1 MVGYSP
7 IDEESFVV
15 KQSTPPSLPP
25 PTSQSDDV
33 QFYEVDGVMDSEL
46 GYMVVLFMIGVGALV
61 LKDIINVLR

>member
-7 IDEESFVV
+7 IDDEPVVV
-15 KQSTPPSLPP
+15 KRSTPLPP
-25 PTSQSDDV
+25 SPPPQSEDV

-61 LKDIINVLR
+61 LKDIINILR

>member
-7 IDEESFVV
+7 IDDEPVVV
-15 KQSTPPSLPP
+15 KQSTPLPP
-25 PTSQSDDV
+25 SPPPQSEDV

-61 LKDIINVLR
+61 LKDIINILR

>member
-7 IDEESFVV
+7 IDDEPVMV
-15 KQSTPPSLPP
+15 KKTTPLPP
-25 PTSQSDDV
+25 PPPQSEDV

-61 LKDIINVLR
+61 LKDIINILK

>member
-7 IDEESFVV
+7 IDDEPVMV
-15 KQSTPPSLPP
+15 KKTTPLPHPP
-25 PTSQSDDV
+25 PQSEDV

-61 LKDIINVLR
+61 LKDIINILR

>member
-1 MVGYSP
+1 MGYSP
-7 IDEESFVV
+7 IDDEPVLV
-15 KQSTPPSLPP
+15 KQSTPLPP
-25 PTSQSDDV
+25 SPLPRSEEV

>member
-7 IDEESFVV
+7 IDDEPVIM
-15 KQSTPPSLPP
+15 KRSTSLSPP
-25 PTSQSDDV
+25 PPQSEEV

>member
-7 IDEESFVV
+7 IDDEPVVV
-15 KQSTPPSLPP
+15 KRSAQPVTPPPP
-25 PTSQSDDV
+25 QSEEV

-46 GYMVVLFMIGVGALV
+46 GYMVVLFMIGVGALI